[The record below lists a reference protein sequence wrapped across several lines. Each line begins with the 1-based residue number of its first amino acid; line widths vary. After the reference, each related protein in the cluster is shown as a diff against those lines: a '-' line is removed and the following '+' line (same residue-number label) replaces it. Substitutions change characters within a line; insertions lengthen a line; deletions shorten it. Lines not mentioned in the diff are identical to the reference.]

1 MEDAKEENQHR
12 KSSITMQN
20 NNA

>member
-1 MEDAKEENQHR
+1 
-12 KSSITMQN
+12 MQN